1 MSVAN
6 IDNVFQALAHPIR
19 REIVDYVALHPGA
32 SNGEICEKFSISRIA
47 ISKHIKILADAEL
60 LVIEVEGR
68 YRLHY
73 FNVLPMQMIYER
85 WTDEYSRFFA
95 QNIHKFKLEIEE
107 QNNSGDSDEKTA

>member
-19 REIVDYVALHPGA
+19 RQIIDFVAQNPGM
-32 SNGEICEKFSISRIA
+32 SNSKICENFNISRIA

-60 LVIEVEGR
+60 LIIEVVGR

-73 FNVLPMQMIYER
+73 FNVLPMQLIYER

-95 QNIHKFKLEIEE
+95 QKIHKFKLEIEE